1 MTPLAQLRLRL
12 TLWYAGVFTLIL
24 GLLGIG
30 LFVAVRHQMSR
41 QLDLSLEGATA
52 AVMRAAR
59 IREAERA
66 PQGAVVDAVEELHVP
81 DRALYLFDDRGRPI
95 TPPRAEAWMQSAA
108 LEAARTGRA
117 DRSIETPADHVVR
130 LHAER
135 FTGASGAVYVAAA
148 VADVLE
154 LESRYASLIRAFA
167 AAALAALLLVAG
179 GSYLLV
185 RQSAAPVE
193 RSMDQMRRF
202 MADAAHELRA
212 PVTILRTRAEVA
224 LGQSRDSARDAVAFQ
239 AIEREATRLGQVV
252 GDLLTL
258 ARADAGERPIAQV
271 PLYLDDV
278 AAEAVEAVRTLAE
291 QKHVQL
297 EVGGFEEANITG
309 DPTLIRQLLLIVL
322 DNAIKFTAAG
332 GQVRLDVSAEDGRAA
347 AVVADTGVGIS
358 PEHLPHVFER
368 FFRGDPARHAA
379 DGAGLGLAIAR
390 WIAGAHGA
398 RIDIS
403 STPGTGTRVTVSFP
417 VVG

>member
-81 DRALYLFDDRGRPI
+81 DRALYLFDDR
-95 TPPRAEAWMQSAA
+95 
-108 LEAARTGRA
+108 
-117 DRSIETPADHVVR
+117 
-130 LHAER
+130 
-135 FTGASGAVYVAAA
+135 
-148 VADVLE
+148 
-154 LESRYASLIRAFA
+154 
-167 AAALAALLLVAG
+167 
-179 GSYLLV
+179 
-185 RQSAAPVE
+185 E

-297 EVGGFEEANITG
+297 EAGRVQECEITG

-332 GQVRLDVSAEDGRAA
+332 RPGRPGGSAEGGPGAA
-347 AVVADTGVGIS
+347 
-358 PEHLPHVFER
+358 R
-368 FFRGDPARHAA
+368 
-379 DGAGLGLAIAR
+379 GAG
-390 WIAGAHGA
+390 
-398 RIDIS
+398 
-403 STPGTGTRVTVSFP
+403 
-417 VVG
+417 